1 MKRRNAFLACILLTV
16 LTLLLVAPSGQAA
29 GYNKDAAIAYARKYA
44 ANYNPAYPAMAGG
57 DCASFVSQCLLAG
70 GLPMDSTWYYKS
82 SNNFS
87 KYWSYAYWLRYYLTT
102 SCGYTCISSP
112 SMSDIAAGDIIWS
125 DGGEHVMI
133 VTEVGNGYF
142 KKCAHTDDDRE
153 WNKHTNS
160 TWVTHVVKMGDSTPA
175 ETLEITNVSYPSTYK
190 IDTVNG
196 YYMKSGQIRSNS
208 KITSV
213 TIDIQTG
220 SGASISGHPKTYT
233 PNSYYFSVVAKDS
246 DIKFSNITTPGW
258 YVFTVSATDESGKT
272 ARACMLMEAVSS
284 GSTVT
289 SYGDYINN
297 AHDYRVKA
305 ETGAYFATTAGEVK
319 AAPLSGSSA
328 ATIRTLTVGEKLDT
342 NAVIT
347 NRLGETWY
355 RLTNG
360 SFVYSSHVISVK
372 DKVVAKMTAKY
383 TAREAGEPNRYY
395 VTAEGGTAPYTYQ
408 YALYKDGALYN
419 QTAWLADDNY
429 RVDYTEPGVYVMK
442 VTVRDQTGKLSDPAE
457 SVATVVTAPV
467 PVTASVT
474 GKYAAREVGQPN
486 RYYIV
491 PGGGTA
497 PYTYYFRL
505 YRNGTVYHNSG
516 WIAADNYRIDFTAPG
531 TYTMTVKVQDAK
543 GAKSDWVSC
552 SQTVVKA
559 AEPLTVTASGKYTD
573 REVGQPNR
581 YYAAA
586 QGGTAPYAYYFRLYK
601 GSTVCNNSGWIAAD
615 NYRIDFTE
623 AGTYTMTVKV
633 QDAKGAKSDWVS
645 CSQTV
650 VKAAAVSLTAKIT
663 GKYTDREVGQPNR
676 YYATAQGGATPY
688 TYYFR
693 LYKDGAVYHNSGW
706 ITANNYRIDFTA
718 PGAYTMTVKVQD
730 GNGNKS
736 DWVSCTRTVV
746 KAAVSLTA
754 KITGKY
760 TDREVGQ
767 PNRYYATAQGGA
779 APYTYYFRLYKD
791 GAVYHNSGWISA
803 DNYRIDFTEAGTCTM
818 SVRVQDANGNKS
830 DWVSGG
836 KTVVK

>member
-29 GYNKDAAIAYARKYA
+29 GYNKDAAIAYARKHA
-44 ANYNPAYPAMAGG
+44 KSYNPAYPAISGA
-57 DCASFVSQCLLAG
+57 DCANFISQCLVAG
-70 GLPMDSTWYYKS
+70 GLPMDNKWYCNASGKYSGTWAVAPYLL
-82 SNNFS
+82 
-87 KYWSYAYWLRYYLTT
+87 SYLKND
-102 SCGYTCISSP
+102 CGYTCIKYP
-112 SMSDIAAGDIIWS
+112 KMSDIAAGDLIWS
-125 DGGEHVMI
+125 GNGGDGHVQI
-133 VTEVGNGYF
+133 VTEVRNGSF
-142 KKCAHTDDDRE
+142 KLCGHTKNELD
-153 WNKHTNS
+153 TPQSNS
-160 TWVTHVVKMGDSTPA
+160 SWITYVVKMGDSTPA

-190 IDTVNG
+190 IDRVNG

-220 SGASISGHPKTYT
+220 SGASISGHPKTYS

-246 DIKFSNITTPGW
+246 EIYFSNITTPGW

-272 ARACMLMEAVSS
+272 ARACMLVEAVSS

-305 ETGAYFATTAGEVK
+305 ETGAFFATTAGEVK

-328 ATIRTLTVGEKLDT
+328 ATVRTLTVGEKLDT

-360 SFVYSSHVISVK
+360 SFVYSGHVISVK

-442 VTVRDQTGKLSDPAE
+442 VTVRDQAGKLSDPAE

-516 WIAADNYRIDFTAPG
+516 WIATDNYRIDFTAPG

-559 AEPLTVTASGKYTD
+559 AEPLTVTASGKYTE
-573 REVGQPNR
+573 REVGQANR
-581 YYAAA
+581 YYATA
-586 QGGTAPYAYYFRLYK
+586 QGGTAPYTYYFRLYK
-601 GSTVCNNSGWIAAD
+601 GSTVCDSSGWITAD
-615 NYRIDFTE
+615 NYRAEFTE

-633 QDAKGAKSDWVS
+633 QDANGNKTDWVSCTRTVVKAPLSVTIRSTYTEREPGQPNRYYAAAQGGVTPYTYYFRLYKDGAVYHNSGWITANNYRIDFTEPGTYTMTVKVQDGNGNKSDWVS
-645 CSQTV
+645 CTRTV

-706 ITANNYRIDFTA
+706 I
-718 PGAYTMTVKVQD
+718 
-730 GNGNKS
+730 
-736 DWVSCTRTVV
+736 
-746 KAAVSLTA
+746 
-754 KITGKY
+754 
-760 TDREVGQ
+760 
-767 PNRYYATAQGGA
+767 
-779 APYTYYFRLYKD
+779 
-791 GAVYHNSGWISA
+791 SA
-803 DNYRIDFTEAGTCTM
+803 DNYRIDFTEAGTYTM
-818 SVRVQDANGNKS
+818 SVRVQDNNGNKS